1 MSKSLLTLLALSAGA
16 FGLAACAETT
26 MPPAG
31 KYESS
36 STATNSRTGTKT
48 TTDKET
54 NVYYDQYGNKKATI
68 ETKTTT
74 DPKGLFNKQTTKT
87 VKTVD

>member
-1 MSKSLLTLLALSAGA
+1 MSKSLLMLLAVSVT
-16 FGLAACAETT
+16 GLAACAQTNT
-26 MPPAG
+26 LPPG

-36 STATNSRTGTKT
+36 SSHVSASGTKT

-54 NVYYDQYGNKKATI
+54 NVYYDQYGNKKSTV

-74 DPKGLFNKQTTKT
+74 DPKGLFNKETTKT
-87 VKTVD
+87 VKTYN